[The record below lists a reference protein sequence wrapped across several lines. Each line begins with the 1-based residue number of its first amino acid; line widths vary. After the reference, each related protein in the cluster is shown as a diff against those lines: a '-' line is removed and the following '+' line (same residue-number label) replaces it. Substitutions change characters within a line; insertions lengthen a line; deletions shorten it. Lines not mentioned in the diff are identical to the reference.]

1 MVFQTVMI
9 NRSAMNLYQRGGGTR
24 ILVLNTFK
32 KFVRSMVSNSVFAD
46 GISFVVG
53 LVGLLAVWMA
63 FRLPMGPP
71 AEVSLA
77 GHVLS

>member
-32 KFVRSMVSNSVFAD
+32 KFVRSMVSNWSSLTV
-46 GISFVVG
+46 
-53 LVGLLAVWMA
+53 LVSWLASLA
-63 FRLPMGPP
+63 FSLSWWRFDCRWGRLR
-71 AEVSLA
+71 SLSA